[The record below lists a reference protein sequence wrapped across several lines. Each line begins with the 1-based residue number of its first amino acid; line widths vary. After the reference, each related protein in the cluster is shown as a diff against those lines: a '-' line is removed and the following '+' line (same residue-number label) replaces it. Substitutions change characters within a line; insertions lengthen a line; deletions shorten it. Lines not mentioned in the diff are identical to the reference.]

1 MALALSSPS
10 DVLNLTLTRIG
21 YRGDR
26 VGSLYEGSVAAK
38 LCLDIYA
45 QTRDQMLRDGDW
57 GFAERVV
64 NLTLLKSAPAGGY
77 FPPAV
82 WDGNVNPPPPFFF
95 EYAYPD
101 DCLKV
106 RSIKSVP
113 LFVMEWDPQPVV
125 FTIENDK
132 YYTPSRKVILCNIP
146 SAMLIYTG
154 SITDPQMWEADF
166 VDLFSAELGR
176 KLAPSLLNLDA
187 AKMAA
192 VDVAQSMEKA
202 KDNEG

>member
-21 YRGDR
+21 YKGDR
-26 VGSLYEGSVAAK
+26 VGNLYEGSVAAK
-38 LCLDIYA
+38 LALDIYA

-57 GFAERVV
+57 GFAERNV
-64 NLTLLKSAPAGGY
+64 NLTLLKQAPAGGY
-77 FPPAV
+77 FPPNV
-82 WDGNVNPPPPFFF
+82 WDGNNNPPPPFFF

-113 LFVMEWDPQPVV
+113 LFVMEFDPQPVV
-125 FTIENDK
+125 FAIENDK

-146 SAMLIYTG
+146 SAMLVYTA
-154 SITDPQMWEADF
+154 SITDPQLWEVDF
-166 VDLFSAELGR
+166 VDAFSAELGLR
-176 KLAPSLLNLDA
+176 LAPTLANMDM
-187 AKMAA
+187 AKFEASDTA
-192 VDVAQSMEKA
+192 VSKA
-202 KDNEG
+202 KADTTQG